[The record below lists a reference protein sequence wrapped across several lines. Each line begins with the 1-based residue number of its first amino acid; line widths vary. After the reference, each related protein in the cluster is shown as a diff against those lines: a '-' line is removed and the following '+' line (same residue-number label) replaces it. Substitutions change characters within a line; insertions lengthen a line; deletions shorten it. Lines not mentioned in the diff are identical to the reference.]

1 MLKTLLIEFN
11 FEELPAL
18 PFLKVLP
25 SIEKKWQSIL
35 EKYSLQ
41 SAFEFF
47 YTPRR
52 LVFWHEEFL
61 LAQADKSQE
70 FFGPPLSISYENGD
84 KSKPTKAAL
93 GFAKKCGANVTD
105 LESKTA
111 QNGDVLYLKKDI
123 KGSSSA
129 SLLNAMI
136 KEFILSLNFSKTM
149 RWGEGEYEFIR
160 PLRNLLVLLDDK
172 LVPCELFGVKSQSK
186 IFVHRMASFEPKS
199 LNNSKEYFK
208 TLEENGVILFQDKRR
223 DLILEGIKDI
233 EKEHKIK
240 VEIDEALLAELVAI
254 TEYPKPLLGT
264 FSKDFLRLPKEV
276 IISSMKEHQRYFAVY
291 ENTDLN
297 SKAIR
302 NADNKLVNKFIV
314 VSNAFTKDYTLVVKG
329 NEKVLCPRLAD
340 AMFFYENDL
349 KKGLDNKGLKDIV
362 FVDKLGTL
370 YDKMLREVEIAKALA
385 NALDFKEKELLLSC
399 VKLSKADLLSEMVCE
414 FTELQGLMG
423 YYYAKVANK
432 DEKLCLGLKEQY
444 YPLGENAELPSSVFS
459 SLVAISSKLDSIL
472 SLFSINKIP
481 SGSKDPFALRRAASS
496 IIKISIKYKLDIDFL
511 VLLESLL
518 PFYNGLDIKLVKDFF
533 FERLYK
539 IFKVNPS
546 IIKAVIASKEGNF
559 YKISLKITALDSIV
573 KSKDLKEFSI
583 TFKRIANIISS
594 VDVAED
600 AEKDLKI
607 KEELLSQN
615 EEKTLYKMYQ
625 EYAKKEYVTYEE
637 ELDTLFSLKPF
648 LDDFFA
654 KVFVNCDD
662 EKIKENRKNLIILIY
677 KSFKNIADIKE
688 LSI

>member
-1 MLKTLLIEFN
+1 MLKTLLIELN

-25 SIEKKWQSIL
+25 NIEKKWECIL

-41 SAFEFF
+41 SEFEFF

-52 LVFWHEEFL
+52 LVFWHKEFL
-61 LAQADKSQE
+61 LAQADKTQE
-70 FFGPPLSISYENGD
+70 FFGPPLSISYENND
-84 KSKPTKAAL
+84 KYKPTKAAL
-93 GFAKKCGANVTD
+93 GFAKKCGVGIAD
-105 LESKTA
+105 LKSKTA
-111 QNGDVLYLKKDI
+111 QNGEVLYLKKEI
-123 KGSSSA
+123 KGSLSA
-129 SLLNAMI
+129 SLLGAMI
-136 KEFILSLNFSKTM
+136 EEFISSLNFSKSM

-172 LVPCELFGVKSQSK
+172 LVPSELFGVKSQSQT
-186 IFVHRMASFEPKS
+186 FVHRMASFESKS
-199 LNNSKEYFK
+199 LSNSKEYFK
-208 TLEENGVILFQDKRR
+208 TLDENGVILFQDKRK

-233 EKEHKIK
+233 EKVHKIK

-291 ENTDLN
+291 K
-297 SKAIR
+297 KADSDS
-302 NADNKLVNKFIV
+302 ADNELENKFIV
-314 VSNAFTKDYTLVVKG
+314 VSNAFTKDYSLVVKG

-349 KKGLDNKGLKDIV
+349 KNGLDIKGLKDII

-385 NALDFKEKELLLSC
+385 NTLDFKEKELLLSC

-423 YYYAKVANK
+423 YYYAKVAK
-432 DEKLCLGLKEQY
+432 EDEKLCLGLKEQY
-444 YPLGENAELPSSVFS
+444 YPLGENAKLPSSVFS
-459 SLVAISSKLDSIL
+459 SLVAISNKLDSIL

-496 IIKISIKYKLDIDFL
+496 IIKISIKYKLDINFL
-511 VLLESLL
+511 RLFESLL
-518 PFYNGLDIKLVKDFF
+518 PSYDGLDIKLVKDFF

-539 IFKVNPS
+539 IFTVNPS
-546 IIKAVIASKEGNF
+546 IIKAVLASKEGNF
-559 YKISLKITALDSIV
+559 YKISLKITALDNIV
-573 KSKDLKEFSI
+573 KSKDLKELSI

-594 VDVAED
+594 VNED
-600 AEKDLKI
+600 SKKELKI
-607 KEELLSQN
+607 KEELLSQD

-625 EYAKKEYVTYEE
+625 DYAKKEYNTYEE

-654 KVFVNCDD
+654 KVFVNCED
-662 EKIKENRKNLIILIY
+662 EKIKENRKNLIMLIY